1 MLRTEVEN
9 VLDSLRLRERRVLQ
23 LRFGLI
29 DGQRE
34 QVRSLSRDRPVD
46 TAACLRPG
54 PVITPVAAVKLAL
67 KCLAQRHQR
76 LSAELATLH
85 RDLDWLV
92 AAPAPT
98 LCALKGVGTDVAGAM
113 LVAAERPPER
123 LRSEGAFANLCGV
136 APLPLISR
144 PRTTWPGAPKRACPS
159 LRSSGASSATSLAR
173 SIASSSL
180 APHSPRRLDKQ

>member
-9 VLDSLRLRERRVLQ
+9 IFDSLRLRERRVLQ

-76 LSAELATLH
+76 LSAELATLD

-98 LCALKGVGTDVAGAM
+98 LCALKGVGTDVAGAV
-113 LVAAERPPER
+113 LVAAGDH
-123 LRSEGAFANLCGV
+123 RSDFARR
-136 APLPLISR
+136 AHSRISAAWHR
-144 PRTTWPGAPKRACPS
+144 YH
-159 LRSSGASSATSLAR
+159 SSADQDLHGPA
-173 SIASSSL
+173 
-180 APHSPRRLDKQ
+180 HPRGHVQA